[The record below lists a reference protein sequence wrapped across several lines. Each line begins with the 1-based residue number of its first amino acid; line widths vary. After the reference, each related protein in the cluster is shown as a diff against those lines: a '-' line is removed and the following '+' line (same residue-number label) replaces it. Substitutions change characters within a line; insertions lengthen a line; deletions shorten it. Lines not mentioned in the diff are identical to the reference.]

1 MPGHA
6 SSGAALPG
14 SQGSTDGAAVPLLRS
29 RHARLA
35 RVLVSPRLGYGA
47 VGLCVFFLL
56 WYVLVD
62 AFGVWNF
69 ARLPGLVSTVKEFV
83 SRNPMYGISLFTPDY
98 YRHIGASLYR
108 VYVAFML
115 STVLGITIGLLMG
128 WKRIARG
135 LLFPI
140 LELVR
145 PIPILAWIPLVILLV
160 PGREAPIIV
169 LTFMAAF
176 FVTILN
182 TLLGVESIDKVYFRA
197 ARSLGLTERAIL
209 WHVIIPGALPF
220 IFVGLQIGMAACW
233 FSLVAAEIVSGVS
246 GLGYEVWQT
255 YYYQQYE
262 TLVIIMATLGV
273 LGYASSALVRF
284 VGNRLMRWRAE
295 IFGGV

>member
-1 MPGHA
+1 M
-6 SSGAALPG
+6 
-14 SQGSTDGAAVPLLRS
+14 STVPRS
-29 RHARLA
+29 RRITRKFYSA
-35 RVLVSPRLGYGA
+35 RLGYGA
-47 VGLCVFFLL
+47 LGLGLFFLS
-56 WYVLVD
+56 WYLLVD
-62 AFGVWNF
+62 LFRVWNF
-69 ARLPGLVSTVKEFV
+69 ARFPGLVSTVKEFV
-83 SRNPMYGISLFTPDY
+83 SRNPMYGISLFTPAY
-98 YRHIGASLYR
+98 YRNIGASLFR
-108 VYVAFML
+108 VYVAFTL
-115 STVLGITIGLLMG
+115 STVLGTAIGLLMG

-169 LTFMAAF
+169 LTFLAAF

-197 ARSLGLTERAIL
+197 ARSLGFSESAIL

-262 TLVIIMATLGV
+262 TLVIMMATLGV
-273 LGYASSALVRF
+273 LGYVSSALVRF

-295 IFGGV
+295 ILGGA